1 MTLISG
7 PSFGPLSGGPA
18 KQLVV
23 ICHGVGAD
31 GADLISLAPFIA
43 PELPD
48 AYFVAPDGPE
58 PFDILPT
65 GRQWFSLKSLNPT
78 DLVTCIRRAR
88 AALDAF
94 IDAELTRL
102 KLPPDAYALAGF
114 SQGAMVALFTGLRR
128 QTAPRAI
135 IAVAGALID
144 SPSLRLELTHRP
156 PVFIAHGEAD
166 SVVPVFR
173 SRDAAAALTVLAVP
187 VQTHFSPGLDHSF
200 DEPILQKSTAF
211 LNLAFSANMT
221 KR

>member
-7 PSFGPLSGGPA
+7 PSFGPLAGGPA
-18 KQLVV
+18 KQIII

-31 GADLISLAPFIA
+31 GADLISLAPHIA
-43 PELPD
+43 PDLPD
-48 AYFVAPDGPE
+48 AYFAAPNGPE
-58 PFDILPT
+58 PFDMFPT

-78 DLVTCIRRAR
+78 ELATGIRRAR
-88 AALDAF
+88 IALDAF

-102 KLPPDAYALAGF
+102 NLPADAYALAGF

-128 QTAPRAI
+128 KTPPKAI
-135 IAVAGALID
+135 IAIAGALID
-144 SPSLRLELTHRP
+144 PGSLATEITHRP

-166 SVVPVFR
+166 SVVPAFR
-173 SRDAAAALTVLAVP
+173 SRDAAAALSALNVP

-211 LNLAFSANMT
+211 LNLAFSH
-221 KR
+221 